1 MASPN
6 DPQLNNFSQYIESQ
20 KESFN
25 QLENSGV
32 EVGLS
37 TERERAEQIVTA
49 EIERAI
55 NSLPNTDKSIALALE
70 KGLQMAS
77 NQSISS
83 ATKAEEILE
92 SLVQEA
98 LSNPNGIY
106 ETVQKMRREGELYL
120 LDRFHDEL
128 IKKLTEPKATSIK

>member
-55 NSLPNTDKSIALALE
+55 NSLPNTDKPIALVLE
-70 KGLQMAS
+70 QGLRAAD
-77 NQSISS
+77 NQSISNIHS
-83 ATKAEEILE
+83 EEILE